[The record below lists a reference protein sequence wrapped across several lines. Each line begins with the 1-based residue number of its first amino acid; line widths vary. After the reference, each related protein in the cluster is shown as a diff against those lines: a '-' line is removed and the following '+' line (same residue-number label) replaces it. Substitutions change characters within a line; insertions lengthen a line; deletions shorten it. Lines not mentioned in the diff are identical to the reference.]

1 MPAHP
6 NVQPEKGFLF
16 PGRTQQFKSYPNAVY
31 NITLNVN
38 IESNVFLL
46 EDECLKAEILCYAEG
61 YGQCYVFCQCRK
73 CSLIT
78 KTRSQLTCTN
88 LPALSVKN

>member
-38 IESNVFLL
+38 VESNVFLL
-46 EDECLKAEILCYAEG
+46 EDECLKAEILWYAEG
-61 YGQCYVFCQCRK
+61 YGQCYFFLPVLQVFFSYHNK
-73 CSLIT
+73 ISV
-78 KTRSQLTCTN
+78 N
-88 LPALSVKN
+88 LY